1 MIRILMSTETS
12 EQELVQGCLRKD
24 PGAWEEFVRRYFRLV
39 VHVVRETLKGASGHA
54 SEADVDDLTMEVY
67 AHIVED
73 DHRVLRNLREPFNL
87 RGWLSVSARNRA
99 LGHATRGPA
108 KPVSLDQ
115 IPADRVE
122 IRPLEQAL
130 GAGGEDDAERIEAL
144 RRIIDAAPLTPR
156 EMLIVTLVFYEKKS
170 YREVGA
176 FLGISENSVGPAL
189 SRALGKIRQEM
200 KKKGF
205 ER

>member
-12 EQELVQGCLRKD
+12 EQELVQRCLRRD

-54 SEADVDDLTMEVY
+54 AEADVDDLTMEVY

-115 IPADRVE
+115 LPADRIE
-122 IRPLEQAL
+122 ARTLEKAL
-130 GAGGEDDAERIEAL
+130 GDDGGDVERIEEL

-156 EMLIVTLVFYEKKS
+156 EMLIVTLVFYETKS
-170 YREVGA
+170 YREVGT

-189 SRALGKIRQEM
+189 SRALDKIRQEM
-200 KKKGF
+200 KRKGY